1 MTWWT
6 LHLLSCSVLAFLLL
20 ASYHYQHQHLTQST
34 GLCFR
39 FAMHLHASTK
49 IQCQQV
55 WHDIIPS
62 DTFLLYTPQSVS
74 FHVTKLHRLICSFCC
89 CVLQSQEFHIYTQ
102 YCTNYPRWESYAL
115 CVTNHAYSLM
125 GPTVEL
131 LSHPDLTFT
140 CHLPSISHSSIV
152 YVVQCITLSPP
163 FWWADTL
170 YRSLLSRSQSVY
182 CQLCLKVSLNP
193 SLLLSV
199 FSSFPLLVSYWQSYS
214 PHTDRQGVK
223 VVTLS

>member
-1 MTWWT
+1 
-6 LHLLSCSVLAFLLL
+6 
-20 ASYHYQHQHLTQST
+20 
-34 GLCFR
+34 
-39 FAMHLHASTK
+39 MHLHASTK

-152 YVVQCITLSPP
+152 YVAQCITLSPLS
-163 FWWADTL
+163 DELTL
-170 YRSLLSRSQSVY
+170 SIEASSAGVRVSTVSCASRSRQIPPFFF
-182 CQLCLKVSLNP
+182 QFF
-193 SLLLSV
+193 LLFL
-199 FSSFPLLVSYWQSYS
+199 YWC
-214 PHTDRQGVK
+214 PIDRVTAHILTDRVLK
-223 VVTLS
+223 LSPYHS

>member
-131 LSHPDLTFT
+131 LSHPDLPFT

-152 YVVQCITLSPP
+152 YVVQCITLSPLS
-163 FWWADTL
+163 DELTL
-170 YRSLLSRSQSVY
+170 SIEASSAGVGVSTVSCASRSL
-182 CQLCLKVSLNP
+182 
-193 SLLLSV
+193 
-199 FSSFPLLVSYWQSYS
+199 
-214 PHTDRQGVK
+214 
-223 VVTLS
+223 